1 MAGPIAILASGHRCS
16 TACAITW
23 AVECRSTASAA
34 SSRSVRMRI
43 VSPSFTGRRRSR
55 TSPSTCSATAASASR
70 GPIAAAA
77 SRPDAP
83 SSRVSS
89 LPSGSRTRTL
99 RSIQTAP
106 RGTLAAMGLLAAVLA
121 IALVAVVAVMLLRDS
136 RATRERERLEREL
149 RETVPRTELSAAL
162 ASRDAVMAATSAP
175 VLLVDRDGRVVRA
188 NSAARDVELTVYT
201 PERRRFRARVRPFGT
216 GDNSGA
222 AVVLSD
228 QSSEADYRDARRLF
242 SAGVSHELR
251 TPLQRILALVETLAL
266 PLDENE
272 RLDMIA
278 QARAE
283 VDAMRQLIED
293 MILLVR
299 LESHELG
306 DKDEQT
312 DVTTAVEA
320 CVARHTA
327 AARTASMSLG
337 TAVTRGLV
345 AAVAPRIV
353 DAVLDNLVENAIHN
367 AGEGA
372 AIVVRAR
379 GLSGAV
385 EIVVHDTGGRIPPE
399 HLARVF
405 ERFYRIEDARSG
417 PGTGLGLAIVKHIA
431 EEYGGRATAESSPAG
446 GTTMRVVLPAP
457 AGVTTR

>member
-1 MAGPIAILASGHRCS
+1 MA
-16 TACAITW
+16 
-23 AVECRSTASAA
+23 V
-34 SSRSVRMRI
+34 V
-43 VSPSFTGRRRSR
+43 
-55 TSPSTCSATAASASR
+55 
-70 GPIAAAA
+70 
-77 SRPDAP
+77 
-83 SSRVSS
+83 
-89 LPSGSRTRTL
+89 
-99 RSIQTAP
+99 
-106 RGTLAAMGLLAAVLA
+106 AAVLA
-121 IALVAVVAVMLLRDS
+121 ITLAALVVMLLRS
-136 RATRERERLEREL
+136 RRDAREREELRREL

-162 ASRDAVMAATSAP
+162 ASRDAVMAAASMP
-175 VLLVDRDGRVVRA
+175 VLLLDGAGNVVRA
-188 NSAARDVELTVYT
+188 NPAAREAGPELARPETQPDLAAAAALAAAGEPVRDVELTVYS
-201 PERRRFRARVRPFGT
+201 PERRRFSARIRAYGT
-216 GDNSGA
+216 GDDTGV

-266 PLDENE
+266 PLDDEE
-272 RLDMIA
+272 RADTIA

-306 DKDEQT
+306 DKEEQT

-327 AARTASMSLG
+327 AARAASMSLG

-345 AAVAPRIV
+345 AGVAPRLV
-353 DAVLDNLVENAIHN
+353 DAVLDNLVENAIRHAG
-367 AGEGA
+367 AGE

-385 EIVVHDTGGRIPPE
+385 EIVVHDTGGRIPPD
-399 HLARVF
+399 HLSRVF
-405 ERFYRIEDARSG
+405 ERFYRVEDARSG

-431 EEYGGRATAESSPAG
+431 EEYGGRATAESTPAT
-446 GTTMRVVLPAP
+446 GTSIRVVLPAP
-457 AGVTTR
+457 AAVRD

>member
-1 MAGPIAILASGHRCS
+1 VPEVAGPESQPDL
-16 TACAITW
+16 
-23 AVECRSTASAA
+23 
-34 SSRSVRMRI
+34 
-43 VSPSFTGRRRSR
+43 
-55 TSPSTCSATAASASR
+55 
-70 GPIAAAA
+70 AAAA
-77 SRPDAP
+77 AR
-83 SSRVSS
+83 
-89 LPSGSRTRTL
+89 
-99 RSIQTAP
+99 
-106 RGTLAAMGLLAAVLA
+106 AAAG
-121 IALVAVVAVMLLRDS
+121 
-136 RATRERERLEREL
+136 E
-149 RETVPRTELSAAL
+149 
-162 ASRDAVMAATSAP
+162 P
-175 VLLVDRDGRVVRA
+175 V
-188 NSAARDVELTVYT
+188 RDVELTVYA
-201 PERRRFRARVRPFGT
+201 PERRRFRARIRPFGS
-216 GDNSGA
+216 GDESGA

-266 PLDENE
+266 PLDDEE
-272 RLDMIA
+272 RSGMIA

-299 LESHELG
+299 LESHEIG

-320 CVARHTA
+320 CVVRHTA
-327 AARTASMSLG
+327 AARAASMSLG

-345 AAVAPRIV
+345 AAVAPRLV
-353 DAVLDNLVENAIHN
+353 DAVLDNLVENAIHH
-367 AGEGA
+367 AGEGE

-399 HLARVF
+399 HLGRVF

-431 EEYGGRATAESSPAG
+431 EEYGGRATAESSLAG
-446 GTTMRVVLPAP
+446 GTSLRVVLPAP
-457 AGVTTR
+457 AALRG

>member
-1 MAGPIAILASGHRCS
+1 MA
-16 TACAITW
+16 
-23 AVECRSTASAA
+23 V
-34 SSRSVRMRI
+34 V
-43 VSPSFTGRRRSR
+43 
-55 TSPSTCSATAASASR
+55 
-70 GPIAAAA
+70 
-77 SRPDAP
+77 
-83 SSRVSS
+83 
-89 LPSGSRTRTL
+89 
-99 RSIQTAP
+99 
-106 RGTLAAMGLLAAVLA
+106 AAVLA
-121 IALVAVVAVMLLRDS
+121 ITLAALVVMLLRS
-136 RATRERERLEREL
+136 RRDAREREELRREL

-162 ASRDAVMAATSAP
+162 ASRDAVMAAASMP
-175 VLLVDRDGRVVRA
+175 VLLLDGAGNVVRA
-188 NSAARDVELTVYT
+188 NPAAREAGPELAGPETQPDLAAAAARAAAGEPVRDVELTVYS
-201 PERRRFRARVRPFGT
+201 PERRRFSARIRAYGT
-216 GDNSGA
+216 GDDTGV

-266 PLDENE
+266 PLDDVE
-272 RLDMIA
+272 RADTIA

-306 DKDEQT
+306 DKEEQT

-327 AARTASMSLG
+327 AARAASMSLG

-345 AAVAPRIV
+345 AAVAPRLV
-353 DAVLDNLVENAIHN
+353 DAVLDNLVENAIRHAG
-367 AGEGA
+367 AGE

-385 EIVVHDTGGRIPPE
+385 EIVVHDTGGRIPSD
-399 HLARVF
+399 HLSKVF
-405 ERFYRIEDARSG
+405 ERFYRVEDARSG

-431 EEYGGRATAESSPAG
+431 EEYGGRATAESAPAT
-446 GTTMRVVLPAP
+446 GTSIRVVLPAP
-457 AGVTTR
+457 AAVRD

>member
-1 MAGPIAILASGHRCS
+1 
-16 TACAITW
+16 
-23 AVECRSTASAA
+23 
-34 SSRSVRMRI
+34 
-43 VSPSFTGRRRSR
+43 
-55 TSPSTCSATAASASR
+55 
-70 GPIAAAA
+70 
-77 SRPDAP
+77 
-83 SSRVSS
+83 
-89 LPSGSRTRTL
+89 
-99 RSIQTAP
+99 
-106 RGTLAAMGLLAAVLA
+106 MGLLAAVLG
-121 IALVAVVAVMLLRDS
+121 IALAAAVAVIVLRGR
-136 RATRERERLEREL
+136 RAGRELDALEREL
-149 RETVPRTELSAAL
+149 RETVPRSELSAAL
-162 ASRDAVMAATSAP
+162 ASRDAVMAAASAP
-175 VLLVDRDGRVVRA
+175 ILLFDTDGQVVRA
-188 NSAARDVELTVYT
+188 NPAAREAGPELAGPGTQSELAAAAARGAAGEPVRDVELTVYT
-201 PERRRFRARVRPFGT
+201 PERRRFRARIRGFGS
-216 GDNSGA
+216 GPDAGA

-266 PLDENE
+266 PLDDEE
-272 RLDMIA
+272 RSDLIA

-299 LESHELG
+299 LESHELP

-345 AAVAPRIV
+345 AAVAPRLV
-353 DAVLDNLVENAIHN
+353 DAVLDNLVENAIHH
-367 AGEGA
+367 AGEGES
-372 AIVVRAR
+372 IVVRAR

-399 HLARVF
+399 HLSRVF

-431 EEYGGRATAESSPAG
+431 EEYGGRATADSTPGAG
-446 GTTMRVVLPAP
+446 TNIRVVLPAP
-457 AGVTTR
+457 AAVRAAPR